1 MSGVADII
9 MGCRKFCAR
18 DCAMQV
24 SRLHALHAGLVELSG
39 PHTNT
44 AVCSCFCVEVKKML
58 ENCFK
63 NQSLFSCVPTVA
75 SRYMFLYGRKELQRE
90 AHTRK
95 LLNNMGG

>member
-9 MGCRKFCAR
+9 MGCWKFCAR

-44 AVCSCFCVEVKKML
+44 AVCRCFCVEVKKSVGKL
-58 ENCFK
+58 FQKSEFVQLRACCCFTVH
-63 NQSLFSCVPTVA
+63 VPI
-75 SRYMFLYGRKELQRE
+75 RQKEI
-90 AHTRK
+90 AK
-95 LLNNMGG
+95 GGIQTQTAK